1 MKVLVVGSGG
11 REHAL
16 VYKLKQSP
24 LVEEIFCAPGNA
36 GISQIAKCVDIKD
49 SDIQGL
55 KNFAIDNG
63 IGLTV
68 VGPEL
73 PLVMGI
79 VDEFETEGLK
89 VFGPN
94 KACAA
99 FEGSKGLTK
108 KFLEK
113 YKIPTAKYVE
123 VDSFDEGM
131 RNLENFGYPVVI
143 KADGLA
149 AGKGV
154 IICENREMAQN
165 ALREIMVDKIFGD
178 SGNTVV
184 IEEFLTGTEL
194 STLCFVD
201 GNTIIP
207 MESARDYKP
216 AYDNDEGL
224 NTGGM
229 GNYSPNKIFDDRL
242 NNKIRNKIL
251 EPVIRGFK
259 AEGLDY
265 RGVLFIG
272 LMVEN
277 GEPKVLEFNVRFGD
291 PETQVIMLRLESDLA
306 NIMLNTADGILEP
319 HDIVWSKDPSVCV
332 VMVSGG
338 YPEKYENGK
347 EIHGLDSVSDDVVV
361 FHAGTKLDGE
371 KILTNGGRVINV
383 CATAPTLDEAREKA
397 YEQVKRISF
406 DGAFYR
412 NDIAR

>member
-16 VYKLKQSP
+16 VYKLKESP
-24 LVEEIFCAPGNA
+24 LVTEVFCAPGNA
-36 GISQIAKCVDIKD
+36 GIESIAECVDIKVD
-49 SDIQGL
+49 DIEGL
-55 KNFAIDNG
+55 KEFAKTNE

-79 VDEFETEGLK
+79 VDEFEKEGLK

-94 KACAA
+94 KQCAA

-108 KFLEK
+108 RFLEK
-113 YKIPTAKYVE
+113 YKITTAKYLE
-123 VDSFDEGM
+123 VTTYEEGVK
-131 RNLENFGYPVVI
+131 NLEKFGYPVVV

-154 IICENREMAQN
+154 IICENKEMAIN
-165 ALREIMVDKIFGD
+165 ALKEIMIDKVFGE
-178 SGNTVV
+178 SGNSVV

-201 GNTIIP
+201 GNKIIP

-229 GNYSPNKIFDDRL
+229 GNYSPNKIFDDKL
-242 NNKIRNKIL
+242 NAKIRTKIL
-251 EPVIRGFK
+251 DPIINGFK
-259 AEGLDY
+259 KEELDY
-265 RGVLFIG
+265 KGVLFIG
-272 LMVEN
+272 LMVDN

-291 PETQVIMLRLESDLA
+291 PETQAVMLRLESDLA
-306 NIMLNTADGILEP
+306 NIMLNTADGILEEE
-319 HDIVWSKDPSVCV
+319 DIVWSDKPSVCV

-338 YPEKYENGK
+338 YPESYENGK
-347 EIHGLDSVSDDVVV
+347 VIKGLENVSNDVIV
-361 FHAGTKLDGE
+361 FHAGTKKDGDD
-371 KILTNGGRVINV
+371 IVTNGGRVLNI
-383 CATAPTLDEAREKA
+383 CAVGDTLDEAREKV
-397 YEQVKRISF
+397 YNEVNKITF
-406 DGAFYR
+406 DGAYFR

>member
-24 LVEEIFCAPGNA
+24 LVTEVFCAPGNA
-36 GISQIAKCVDIKD
+36 GIANIAECVDIKVDDID
-49 SDIQGL
+49 SL
-55 KNFAIDNG
+55 KEFAKTNE

-68 VGPEL
+68 IGPEL

-79 VDEFETEGLK
+79 VDEFEKEGLK

-94 KACAA
+94 KKCAA

-108 KFLEK
+108 RFLEK
-113 YKIPTAKYVE
+113 YKIPTAKYLE
-123 VDSFDEGM
+123 VTTYEEGVK
-131 RNLENFGYPVVI
+131 NLENFGFPVVV

-154 IICENREMAQN
+154 IICENREMAVN
-165 ALREIMVDKIFGD
+165 ALKDIMVDKVFGD
-178 SGNTVV
+178 SGNSVV

-201 GNTIIP
+201 GNKIIP

-229 GNYSPNKIFDDRL
+229 GNYSPNKIFDDKL
-242 NNKIRNKIL
+242 NAKVRTKIL
-251 EPVIRGFK
+251 DPIIKGFK
-259 AEGLDY
+259 SEELDY
-265 RGVLFIG
+265 KGVLFIG

-291 PETQVIMLRLESDLA
+291 PETQVVMLRLESDLA
-306 NIMLNTADGILEP
+306 NIMLNTADGILEED
-319 HDIVWSKDPSVCV
+319 DIVWSEESSVCV

-338 YPEKYENGK
+338 YPESYENGK
-347 EIHGLDSVSDDVVV
+347 VISGLDKVSEDVIV
-361 FHAGTKLDGE
+361 FHAGTKREGE
-371 KILTNGGRVINV
+371 DIVTNGGRVLNI
-383 CATAPTLDEAREKA
+383 CAVGETLDEAREKV
-397 YEQVKRISF
+397 YNEVNKISY
-406 DGAFYR
+406 DGAYFR

>member
-319 HDIVWSKDPSVCV
+319 HDIVWSKNPSVCV

-361 FHAGTKLDGE
+361 FHAGTKLDGD

-383 CATAPTLDEAREKA
+383 CATASTLDEAREKA

>member
-36 GISQIAKCVDIKD
+36 GISQIAQCVDIKD

-55 KNFAIDNG
+55 KDFAIENG

-94 KACAA
+94 KDCAA

-123 VDSFDEGM
+123 VDSFEDGL

-154 IICENREMAQN
+154 IICENREMAVN
-165 ALREIMVDKIFGD
+165 ALKEIMVDKIFGD
-178 SGNTVV
+178 SGNNVV

-201 GNTIIP
+201 GNSIIP

-242 NNKIRNKIL
+242 NFRIRTKIL
-251 EPVIRGFK
+251 EPIIKGFK

-319 HDIVWSKDPSVCV
+319 DDIVWSKDPSVCV

-361 FHAGTKLDGE
+361 FHAGTKFEGD
-371 KILTNGGRVINV
+371 KILTNGGRVINI
-383 CATAPTLDEAREKA
+383 CATGSTIDEAREKV
-397 YEQVKRISF
+397 YEQVNRITF

>member
-24 LVEEIFCAPGNA
+24 LVTEVFCAPGNA
-36 GISQIAKCVDIKD
+36 GIANIAECVDIKVDDID
-49 SDIQGL
+49 SL
-55 KNFAIDNG
+55 KEFAKTNE

-68 VGPEL
+68 IGPEL

-79 VDEFETEGLK
+79 VDEFEKEGLK

-94 KACAA
+94 KKCAA

-108 KFLEK
+108 RFLEK
-113 YKIPTAKYVE
+113 YKIPTAKYLE
-123 VDSFDEGM
+123 VTTYEEGVK
-131 RNLENFGYPVVI
+131 NLENFGFPVVV

-154 IICENREMAQN
+154 IICENREMAVN
-165 ALREIMVDKIFGD
+165 ALKDIMVDKVFGD
-178 SGNTVV
+178 SGNSVV

-201 GNTIIP
+201 GNKIIP

-229 GNYSPNKIFDDRL
+229 GNYSPNKIFDDKL
-242 NNKIRNKIL
+242 NAKVRTKIL
-251 EPVIRGFK
+251 DPIIKGFK
-259 AEGLDY
+259 SEELDY
-265 RGVLFIG
+265 KGVLFIG

-291 PETQVIMLRLESDLA
+291 PETQVVMLRLESDLA
-306 NIMLNTADGILEP
+306 NIMLNTADGILEED
-319 HDIVWSKDPSVCV
+319 DIVWSDESSVCV

-338 YPEKYENGK
+338 YPESYENGK
-347 EIHGLDSVSDDVVV
+347 VISGLDKVSEDVIV
-361 FHAGTKLDGE
+361 FHAGTKREGE
-371 KILTNGGRVINV
+371 DIVTNGGRVLNI
-383 CATAPTLDEAREKA
+383 CAVGETLDEAREKV
-397 YEQVKRISF
+397 YNEVNKISY
-406 DGAFYR
+406 DGAYFR

>member
-24 LVEEIFCAPGNA
+24 LVTEVFCAPGNA
-36 GISQIAKCVDIKD
+36 GIANIAECVDIKVDDID
-49 SDIQGL
+49 SL
-55 KNFAIDNG
+55 KEFAKTNE

-68 VGPEL
+68 IGPEL

-79 VDEFETEGLK
+79 VDEFEKEGLK

-94 KACAA
+94 KKCAA

-108 KFLEK
+108 RFLEK
-113 YKIPTAKYVE
+113 YKIPTAKYLE
-123 VDSFDEGM
+123 VATYEEGVK
-131 RNLENFGYPVVI
+131 NLENFGFPVVV

-154 IICENREMAQN
+154 IICENREMAVN
-165 ALREIMVDKIFGD
+165 ALKDIMVDKVFGD
-178 SGNTVV
+178 SGNSVV

-201 GNTIIP
+201 GNKIIP

-229 GNYSPNKIFDDRL
+229 GNYSPNKIFDDKL
-242 NNKIRNKIL
+242 NAKVRTKIL
-251 EPVIRGFK
+251 DPIIKGFK
-259 AEGLDY
+259 SEELDY
-265 RGVLFIG
+265 KGVLFIG

-291 PETQVIMLRLESDLA
+291 PETQVVMLRLESDLA
-306 NIMLNTADGILEP
+306 NIMLNTADGILEED
-319 HDIVWSKDPSVCV
+319 DIVWSDESSVCV

-338 YPEKYENGK
+338 YPESYENGK
-347 EIHGLDSVSDDVVV
+347 VISGLDKVSEDVIV
-361 FHAGTKLDGE
+361 FHAGTKRKGE
-371 KILTNGGRVINV
+371 DIVTNGGRVLNI
-383 CATAPTLDEAREKA
+383 CAVGETLDEAREKV
-397 YEQVKRISF
+397 YNEVNKISY
-406 DGAFYR
+406 DGAYFR

>member
-24 LVEEIFCAPGNA
+24 LVTEVFCAPGNA
-36 GISQIAKCVDIKD
+36 GIANIAECVDIKVDDID
-49 SDIQGL
+49 SL
-55 KNFAIDNG
+55 KEFAKTNE

-68 VGPEL
+68 IGPEL

-79 VDEFETEGLK
+79 VDEFEKEGLK

-94 KACAA
+94 KKCAA

-108 KFLEK
+108 RFLEK
-113 YKIPTAKYVE
+113 YKIPTAKYLE
-123 VDSFDEGM
+123 VTTYEEGVK
-131 RNLENFGYPVVI
+131 NLENFGFPVVV

-154 IICENREMAQN
+154 IICENREMAVN
-165 ALREIMVDKIFGD
+165 ALKDIMVDKVFGD
-178 SGNTVV
+178 SGNSVV

-201 GNTIIP
+201 GNKIIP

-229 GNYSPNKIFDDRL
+229 GNYSPNKIFDDKL
-242 NNKIRNKIL
+242 NAKVRTKIL
-251 EPVIRGFK
+251 DPIIKGFK
-259 AEGLDY
+259 SEELDY
-265 RGVLFIG
+265 KGVLFIG

-291 PETQVIMLRLESDLA
+291 PETQVVMLRLESDLA
-306 NIMLNTADGILEP
+306 NIMLNTADGILEED
-319 HDIVWSKDPSVCV
+319 DIVWSEESSVCV

-338 YPEKYENGK
+338 YPESYENGK
-347 EIHGLDSVSDDVVV
+347 VISGLDKVSEDVIV
-361 FHAGTKLDGE
+361 FHAGTKREGE
-371 KILTNGGRVINV
+371 DIVTNGGRVLNI
-383 CATAPTLDEAREKA
+383 CAVGETLDEAREKV
-397 YEQVKRISF
+397 YNEV
-406 DGAFYR
+406 
-412 NDIAR
+412 

>member
-36 GISQIAKCVDIKD
+36 GISQIAQCVDIKD

-55 KNFAIDNG
+55 KEFAIENG

-94 KACAA
+94 KECAA

-123 VDSFDEGM
+123 VDSFEDGL

-154 IICENREMAQN
+154 IICENREMAVN
-165 ALREIMVDKIFGD
+165 ALKEIMVDKIFGD
-178 SGNTVV
+178 SGNNVV

-201 GNTIIP
+201 GNSIIP

-242 NNKIRNKIL
+242 NFRIRTKIL
-251 EPVIRGFK
+251 EPIIKGFK

-319 HDIVWSKDPSVCV
+319 DDIVWSKDPSVCV

-361 FHAGTKLDGE
+361 FHAGTKFEGD
-371 KILTNGGRVINV
+371 KILTNGGRVINI
-383 CATAPTLDEAREKA
+383 CATGSTIDEAREKV
-397 YEQVKRISF
+397 YEQVNRITF

>member
-1 MKVLVVGSGG
+1 
-11 REHAL
+11 
-16 VYKLKQSP
+16 
-24 LVEEIFCAPGNA
+24 
-36 GISQIAKCVDIKD
+36 
-49 SDIQGL
+49 
-55 KNFAIDNG
+55 
-63 IGLTV
+63 
-68 VGPEL
+68 
-73 PLVMGI
+73 
-79 VDEFETEGLK
+79 
-89 VFGPN
+89 
-94 KACAA
+94 
-99 FEGSKGLTK
+99 
-108 KFLEK
+108 
-113 YKIPTAKYVE
+113 
-123 VDSFDEGM
+123 
-131 RNLENFGYPVVI
+131 
-143 KADGLA
+143 
-149 AGKGV
+149 
-154 IICENREMAQN
+154 MAVN
-165 ALREIMVDKIFGD
+165 ALKEIMVDKIFGD
-178 SGNTVV
+178 SGNNVV

-201 GNTIIP
+201 GNSIIP

-242 NNKIRNKIL
+242 NFRIRTKIL
-251 EPVIRGFK
+251 EPIIKGFK

-319 HDIVWSKDPSVCV
+319 DDIVWSKDPSVCV

-361 FHAGTKLDGE
+361 FHAGTKFEGD
-371 KILTNGGRVINV
+371 KILTNGGRVINI
-383 CATAPTLDEAREKA
+383 CATGSTIDEAREKV
-397 YEQVKRISF
+397 YEQVNRITF

>member
-36 GISQIAKCVDIKD
+36 GISQIAQCVDIKD

-55 KNFAIDNG
+55 KEFAIENG

-94 KACAA
+94 KDCAA

-123 VDSFDEGM
+123 VDSFEDGL

-154 IICENREMAQN
+154 IICENREMAVN
-165 ALREIMVDKIFGD
+165 ALKEIMVDKIFGD
-178 SGNTVV
+178 SGNNVV

-201 GNTIIP
+201 GNSIIP

-242 NNKIRNKIL
+242 NFRIRTKIL
-251 EPVIRGFK
+251 EPIIKGFK

-319 HDIVWSKDPSVCV
+319 DDIVWSKDPSVCV

-361 FHAGTKLDGE
+361 FHAGTKFEGD
-371 KILTNGGRVINV
+371 KILTNGGRVINI
-383 CATAPTLDEAREKA
+383 CATGSTIDEAREKV
-397 YEQVKRISF
+397 YEQVNRITF

>member
-24 LVEEIFCAPGNA
+24 LVTEVFCAPGNA
-36 GISQIAKCVDIKD
+36 GIANIAECVDIKVDDID
-49 SDIQGL
+49 SL
-55 KNFAIDNG
+55 KEFAKTNE

-68 VGPEL
+68 IGPEL

-79 VDEFETEGLK
+79 VDEFEKEGLK

-94 KACAA
+94 KKCAA

-108 KFLEK
+108 RFLEK
-113 YKIPTAKYVE
+113 YKIPTAKYLE
-123 VDSFDEGM
+123 VTTYEEGVK
-131 RNLENFGYPVVI
+131 NLENFGFPVVV

-154 IICENREMAQN
+154 IICENREMAVN
-165 ALREIMVDKIFGD
+165 ALKDIMVDKVFGD
-178 SGNTVV
+178 SGNSVV

-201 GNTIIP
+201 GNKIIP

-229 GNYSPNKIFDDRL
+229 GNYSPNKIFDDKL
-242 NNKIRNKIL
+242 NAKVRTKIL
-251 EPVIRGFK
+251 DPIIKGFK
-259 AEGLDY
+259 SEELDY
-265 RGVLFIG
+265 KGVLFIG

-291 PETQVIMLRLESDLA
+291 PETQVVMLRLESDLA
-306 NIMLNTADGILEP
+306 NIMLNTADGILEED
-319 HDIVWSKDPSVCV
+319 DIVWSDESSVCV

-338 YPEKYENGK
+338 YPESYENGK
-347 EIHGLDSVSDDVVV
+347 VISGLDKLSEDVIV
-361 FHAGTKLDGE
+361 FHAGTKREGE
-371 KILTNGGRVINV
+371 DIVTNGGRVLNI
-383 CATAPTLDEAREKA
+383 CAVGETLDEAREKV
-397 YEQVKRISF
+397 YNEVNKISY
-406 DGAFYR
+406 DGAYFR

>member
-16 VYKLKQSP
+16 VYKLKESP
-24 LVEEIFCAPGNA
+24 LVTEVFCAPGNA
-36 GISQIAKCVDIKD
+36 GIQSIAECVDIKVD
-49 SDIQGL
+49 DIEGL
-55 KNFAIDNG
+55 KEFAKTNE

-79 VDEFETEGLK
+79 VDEFEKEGLK

-94 KACAA
+94 KQCAA

-108 KFLEK
+108 RFLEK
-113 YKIPTAKYVE
+113 YKIPTAKYLE
-123 VDSFDEGM
+123 VTTYEEGVK
-131 RNLENFGYPVVI
+131 NLEKFGYPVVV

-154 IICENREMAQN
+154 IICENKEMAIN
-165 ALREIMVDKIFGD
+165 ALKEIMIDKVFGE
-178 SGNTVV
+178 SGNSVV

-201 GNTIIP
+201 GNKIIP

-229 GNYSPNKIFDDRL
+229 GNYSPNKIFDDKL
-242 NNKIRNKIL
+242 NAKIRTKIL
-251 EPVIRGFK
+251 DPIINGFK
-259 AEGLDY
+259 KEELDY
-265 RGVLFIG
+265 KGVLFIG
-272 LMVEN
+272 LMVDN

-291 PETQVIMLRLESDLA
+291 PETQAVMLRLESDLA
-306 NIMLNTADGILEP
+306 NIMLNTADGILEEE
-319 HDIVWSKDPSVCV
+319 DIVWSDKPSVCV

-338 YPEKYENGK
+338 YPESYENGK
-347 EIHGLDSVSDDVVV
+347 VIKGLENVSNDVIV
-361 FHAGTKLDGE
+361 FHAGTKKDGDD
-371 KILTNGGRVINV
+371 IVTNGGRVLNI
-383 CATAPTLDEAREKA
+383 CAVGDTLDEAREKV
-397 YEQVKRISF
+397 YNEVNKITF
-406 DGAFYR
+406 DGAYFR

>member
-24 LVEEIFCAPGNA
+24 LVTEVFCAPGNA
-36 GISQIAKCVDIKD
+36 GIANIAECVDIKVDDID
-49 SDIQGL
+49 SL
-55 KNFAIDNG
+55 KEFAKTNE

-68 VGPEL
+68 IGPEL

-79 VDEFETEGLK
+79 VDEFEKEGLK

-94 KACAA
+94 KKCAA

-108 KFLEK
+108 RFLEK
-113 YKIPTAKYVE
+113 YKIPTAKYLE
-123 VDSFDEGM
+123 VTTYEEGVK
-131 RNLENFGYPVVI
+131 NLENFGFPVVV

-154 IICENREMAQN
+154 IICENREMAVN
-165 ALREIMVDKIFGD
+165 ALKDIMVDKVFGD
-178 SGNTVV
+178 SGNSVV

-201 GNTIIP
+201 GNKIIP

-229 GNYSPNKIFDDRL
+229 GNYSPNKIFDDKL
-242 NNKIRNKIL
+242 NAKVRTKIL
-251 EPVIRGFK
+251 DPIIKGFK
-259 AEGLDY
+259 SEELDY
-265 RGVLFIG
+265 KGVLFIG

-291 PETQVIMLRLESDLA
+291 PETQVVMLRLESDLA
-306 NIMLNTADGILEP
+306 NIMLNTADGILEED
-319 HDIVWSKDPSVCV
+319 DIVWSDESSVCV

-338 YPEKYENGK
+338 YPESYENGK
-347 EIHGLDSVSDDVVV
+347 VISGLDKVSEDVII
-361 FHAGTKLDGE
+361 FHAGTKREGE
-371 KILTNGGRVINV
+371 DIVTNGGRVLNI
-383 CATAPTLDEAREKA
+383 CAVGETLDEAREKV
-397 YEQVKRISF
+397 YNEVNKISY
-406 DGAFYR
+406 DGAYFR